1 MLGGWEKQFK
11 EKMELLGRKRGEAE
25 SELVLARE
33 AHAAELKRV
42 LDEAALLK
50 GARDRD
56 WERCDAAES
65 KLASARARNESLV
78 AEKMRHISEERSNN
92 RSIENLKAELAATRT
107 RVEEANHSYKNL
119 KAKSITEL
127 EENISVLER
136 VEADATALWSSH
148 TAAVTRL
155 EEASEGLMRKV
166 EELNHSNEILKAES
180 VSEMERINS
189 ELEKAVLLADQRSNH
204 VLTLAFE
211 RNQAKTEL
219 ERLLLERNTTNA

>member
-1 MLGGWEKQFK
+1 
-11 EKMELLGRKRGEAE
+11 
-25 SELVLARE
+25 
-33 AHAAELKRV
+33 
-42 LDEAALLK
+42 
-50 GARDRD
+50 
-56 WERCDAAES
+56 
-65 KLASARARNESLV
+65 V

-107 RVEEANHSYKNL
+107 RVEEVNHSYKNL